1 MILLDT
7 TVLVYAVGGEHPLRE
22 PCRRIVNEIGAGRL
36 VATTTVEVIQ
46 EFAHVRARRRGRADA
61 RALALEFVAL
71 LSPLIQPAESDL
83 ARGLELFEHHDAL
96 GAFDGVL
103 AAGYRRAHSSRPSWL
118 GAFMNTCRQSAVA
131 DQPATPTMRSTST
144 RWKGWSRYCG

>member
-103 AAGYRRAHSSRPSWL
+103 AAVVLERDHLTGLMSADRAFSGIAGLTHHDPAGSEPS
-118 GAFMNTCRQSAVA
+118 
-131 DQPATPTMRSTST
+131 
-144 RWKGWSRYCG
+144 